1 MKKKIIFSSLIFV
14 LIILAQRICLSGEK
28 FNASVVG
35 DVITF
40 LSITFGF
47 YITSLAIFMTS
58 QFVADLYKVVDKDDN
73 SSTLLHKL
81 MSNYKF
87 GLMLTLISLMYF
99 IAIDFFVKPDVNSE
113 ISFVSI
119 PAYPILAF
127 LILNFVFCFIML
139 GDLVNVIIQ
148 EGKIRTKQ

>member
-14 LIILAQRICLSGEK
+14 LIILVQRICLSGEK

-113 ISFVSI
+113 ISFMSI

-127 LILNFVFCFIML
+127 LILNFAFCFIML